1 MAEPRPRFRPRFRR
15 RLTGAF
21 VLVAAVSAGG
31 LALLTYGVSHEARM
45 RNFERASREEVELAL
60 ALAPRRLDGGGFAR
74 MHAAYEKRPGTDTV
88 ALAGDV
94 GYTSAVTLTAA
105 DVPDEVRTGPPG
117 ELVTTRTSRRGL
129 DYLVV
134 GGDGPDG
141 SRYAFFFTLDQL
153 DDSLS
158 ELRTVL
164 ALGWVLVV
172 ALAAAVGHLVAVRTL
187 RPVREAAEAAAALAR
202 GRLDTRMPSLGED
215 EFGAWADSFNEM
227 ADALEAR
234 VDELRQAADRQR
246 QLTADVAHDLR
257 TPLTGM
263 AATAQLLEDQLDD
276 LPVTARR
283 AATVIVRD
291 VDRLHEL
298 VLDLLELSRL
308 DARADPVRA
317 EPLDVRAALATVVDG
332 LHLVDGTV
340 LGVDVEEGLV
350 VTAER
355 ARFRRIVGN
364 IVANAGVHGGRH
376 VTIAARRDGD
386 QVAITIRDDGPGVD
400 PERAEQIFDRFY
412 KGDSARAGG
421 GSGLGLAIAR
431 EHARAHGGDVEVD
444 PGPGRGAA
452 FTVRLPAGEA
462 AGAA

>member
-1 MAEPRPRFRPRFRR
+1 MH
-15 RLTGAF
+15 LQI
-21 VLVAAVSAGG
+21 GG
-31 LALLTYGVSHEARM
+31 EVTRVRILRGS
-45 RNFERASREEVELAL
+45 SVELAL
-60 ALAPRRLDGGGFAR
+60 VLAPSQLDDDGFAR
-74 MHAAYEKRPGTDTV
+74 MHAAYQKRSGADTI
-88 ALAGDV
+88 ALAGDLS
-94 GYTSAVTLTAA
+94 YTSAVALTAA
-105 DVPDEVRTGPPG
+105 DVPEEVRAGPPG
-117 ELVTTRTSRRGL
+117 EPVAARVSRDGH

-141 SRYAFFFTLDQL
+141 SRYAFFFALDQI
-153 DDSLS
+153 DDGLR
-158 ELRTVL
+158 ELRAVL
-164 ALGWVLVV
+164 VVGWVLVV
-172 ALAAAVGHLVAVRTL
+172 MMAAAVGHLIAVRTL
-187 RPVREAAEAAAALAR
+187 RPVREAAEAAAALA
-202 GRLDTRMPSLGED
+202 GGLLNTRLLSQAED

-234 VDELRQAADRQR
+234 VDELRRSADRER
-246 QLTADVAHDLR
+246 QLIADVAHDLR

-263 AATAQLLEDQLDD
+263 AATAQLLEDRLDD

-291 VDRLHEL
+291 VERLHEL

-308 DARADPVRA
+308 DARADLVRA
-317 EPLDVRAALATVVDG
+317 ELLDVRAALVTVVDG
-332 LHLVDGTV
+332 LRLAEETV
-340 LGVDVEEGLV
+340 LRVDVEEGLV